1 MDFTPERIQQAAR
14 AQDPTALQ
22 ALARAEGVELTDWQA
37 RDYFTKL
44 HPPAGELTD
53 DELEA
58 VSGGGCGG
66 GVRGGPDNNPYVPDI
81 VQGFIIGR
89 KCLGCDCDC
98 WETGMTTIH
107 GNQTYKCVVCGETCT
122 ISSDQKPKSLE
133 YVQIDR
139 NKVYIKSKSER
150 HPFIGSV

>member
-1 MDFTPERIQQAAR
+1 MELTLEQRKKAR
-14 AQDPTALQ
+14 MAKDAQELLE
-22 ALARAEGVELTDWQA
+22 LARTEGVELTDRQA

-44 HPPAGELTD
+44 HPPAGELAD

-58 VSGGGCGG
+58 VSGGGCG

-98 WETGMTTIH
+98 WETGMTTMH
-107 GNQTYKCVVCGETCT
+107 GNQTYQCVVCGETCT

-139 NKVYIKSKSER
+139 NKVHIKSKSER
-150 HPFIGSV
+150 YPFLGSV